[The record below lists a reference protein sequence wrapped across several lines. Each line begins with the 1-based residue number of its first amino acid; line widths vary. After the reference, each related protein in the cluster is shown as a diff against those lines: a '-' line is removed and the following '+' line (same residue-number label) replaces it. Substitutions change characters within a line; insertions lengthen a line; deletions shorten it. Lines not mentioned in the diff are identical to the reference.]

1 MSSNDLNRSICTH
14 HVLFLVFYFFGTV
27 HNHVCNHN
35 VSHIMIGLPL
45 MEYGAQCFA
54 WHEIFFFCHIILEEG
69 SILQQNLNSCN
80 NMITKPFSLPH
91 LQYISYLNDT
101 KQVWYMKLWSV
112 GQCHQLEIFSKWS
125 LTHYDWF
132 ATSQPI
138 CTGALYYIIVFWFIS
153 CHHNLHEDKG
163 FID

>member
-1 MSSNDLNRSICTH
+1 MFLELCITMYAITMCHTLWLVCPSWNMELN
-14 HVLFLVFYFFGTV
+14 VLHDMKFL
-27 HNHVCNHN
+27 
-35 VSHIMIGLPL
+35 
-45 MEYGAQCFA
+45 
-54 WHEIFFFCHIILEEG
+54 FCHIILEEG
-69 SILQQNLNSCN
+69 SVLQQNLNSCN

-91 LQYISYLNDT
+91 LQYNISYLNDT